1 MNRNFAKSRL
11 RGKKS
16 ELYRKLEK
24 ASECVQSSK
33 CNALMFQGIQ
43 SALAISLYAHNNE
56 RNVAAPCL
64 WLRNYVFSSH
74 EDDSTDHFI
83 GCMFGD
89 VSRNLC
95 FETLPRSP
103 IYFLFRIISH

>member
-64 WLRNYVFSSH
+64 WLRNY
-74 EDDSTDHFI
+74 
-83 GCMFGD
+83 
-89 VSRNLC
+89 LC
-95 FETLPRSP
+95 
-103 IYFLFRIISH
+103 LFFT